1 MLEFLLVAPSAG
13 GGMVFFLFRWLKGKT
28 VVSGLRLD
36 AAQADAHLSAA
47 REAAQV
53 AQGTAREQRVLLGDA
68 LQVAKR
74 VEHVDEIVTGLADFL
89 SSQVDWRPGDA
100 RALPG
105 PGDQQSITTGDE
117 EGRWS

>member
-1 MLEFLLVAPSAG
+1 MLEFLLVVPSD

-28 VVSGLRLD
+28 LVSGIRLD
-36 AAQADAHLSAA
+36 AAQADAHLMAA
-47 REAAQV
+47 RKAAEM
-53 AQGTAREQRVLLGDA
+53 AQGTAAEQRVILGDA

-74 VEHVDEIVTGLADFL
+74 VEHVDEIVTGLAEFL
-89 SSQVDWRPGDA
+89 SSRVEWRPGDG

-105 PGDQQSITTGDE
+105 PGGQRAVTAGDEE